1 MKIRGALIA
10 GSVLSLASGTAAA
23 SGFGVSY
30 QSVSAM
36 GTAYAGSAVL
46 SEDATNQWYN
56 PATLA
61 GLNTAEVSIAAHQ
74 VWIDTTFEANGASGP
89 GDFEDVEP
97 FVGSVFM
104 AMPFNDRVTF
114 GLGINAPY
122 GTKIEYEDNWG
133 NANGGPSAAF
143 FPTTGD
149 PYAQTSDV
157 QTININPAV
166 GIQITDNLRLGAGVN
181 YQQIEADIENAAT
194 RLEGDDDAFGW
205 NVGLTYSPDD
215 YNHFGVAYRSEI
227 SYDIDGDITF
237 KPAGVAATVAGR
249 LSEDNTIP
257 PAAIPGLAMQAA
269 GELSGQYSG
278 KTSLDLPAVLQLSY
292 AGELTDRTQL
302 LLGIEHTDWSSLDRL
317 VIEHGGTKSALG
329 GQASLP
335 NPAIEEFNWEDTTR
349 YSAGVRHTLQN
360 DTVLRFGLAKE
371 ESTQSSDNRSAI
383 SPDSDRIW
391 ATIGAGFKPAENL
404 SIDVAYAHIFVDDAD
419 IYKDGRAPA
428 VLDGTYE
435 LDANVIGAQLNY
447 QF

>member
-74 VWIDTTFEANGASGP
+74 VWVDTTFKANGASGP

-97 FVGSVFM
+97 FVGSAFL

-114 GLGINAPY
+114 GLGITAPY

-133 NANGGPSAAF
+133 NANGGPSSAF

-181 YQQIEADIENAAT
+181 YQQIEADIENSAT

-205 NVGLTYSPDD
+205 NLGLTYSPDD

-237 KPAGVAATVAGR
+237 KPAGVAASLAGAGV
-249 LSEDNTIP
+249 P
-257 PAAIPGLAMQAA
+257 PAAIPGATAALA
-269 GELSGQYSG
+269 GQYSG

-292 AGELTDRTQL
+292 AGDLTDRTQL
-302 LLGIEHTDWSSLDRL
+302 LLGVERTDWSSLDRL
-317 VIEHGGTKSALG
+317 VIEHDGTQTALG
-329 GQASLP
+329 GLASLP

-391 ATIGAGFKPAENL
+391 ATIGAGFKPADNL

-419 IYKDGRAPA
+419 IYKDSRGA

-435 LDANVIGAQLNY
+435 LEANVIGAQLNY

>member
-61 GLNTAEVSIAAHQ
+61 GLHTAEVSIAAHQ
-74 VWIDTTFEANGASGP
+74 VWIDTTFKADGPSGP

-114 GLGINAPY
+114 GLGINAPF

-133 NANGGPSAAF
+133 NALSPTGVPAA
-143 FPTTGD
+143 GD
-149 PYAQTSDV
+149 FYAQTSDV
-157 QTININPAV
+157 QTINVNPAV

-194 RLEGDDDAFGW
+194 RLEGDDDAYGW
-205 NVGLTYSPDD
+205 NVGLTYSPDE

-237 KPAGVAATVAGR
+237 KPASAG
-249 LSEDNTIP
+249 P
-257 PAAIPGLAMQAA
+257 FA
-269 GELSGQYSG
+269 GQYSG

-292 AGELTDRTQL
+292 AGDLTDRTQL
-302 LLGIEHTDWSSLDRL
+302 LLGVERTDWSSLDRL
-317 VIEHGGTKSALG
+317 VIDHSGPAP
-329 GQASLP
+329 LP
-335 NPAIEEFNWEDTTR
+335 NPAIEEFGWDDTTR
-349 YSAGVRHTLQN
+349 YSAGVRHTLHN

-391 ATIGAGFKPAENL
+391 ATIGAGFNPTDNL

-428 VLDGTYE
+428 VLNGTYE
-435 LDANVIGAQLNY
+435 LDADIIGAQLNY

>member
-97 FVGSVFM
+97 FVGSAFL

-114 GLGINAPY
+114 GLGINAPF

-133 NANGGPSAAF
+133 NALS
-143 FPTTGD
+143 PTGVPASGD
-149 PYAQTSDV
+149 FYAQTSDV

-181 YQQIEADIENAAT
+181 YQQIDADIENAAT

-205 NVGLTYSPDD
+205 NVGLTYSPDES
-215 YNHFGVAYRSEI
+215 NHFGVAYRSEI

-237 KPAGVAATVAGR
+237 KPGAFPGVPG
-249 LSEDNTIP
+249 
-257 PAAIPGLAMQAA
+257 AIVDQLA
-269 GELSGQYSG
+269 GQYSG
-278 KTSLDLPAVLQLSY
+278 ETGLDLPAVLQLSY
-292 AGELTDRTQL
+292 AGDLTDRTQL
-302 LLGIEHTDWSSLDRL
+302 LLGVERTDWSSLDRL
-317 VIEHGGTKSALG
+317 VIDHSGTQQVPVGGGAT
-329 GQASLP
+329 ASLP

-391 ATIGAGFKPAENL
+391 ATIGAGFKPTENL

-435 LDANVIGAQLNY
+435 LDADIIGAQLNY

>member
-61 GLNTAEVSIAAHQ
+61 GLHTAEVSIAAHQ
-74 VWIDTTFEANGASGP
+74 VWIDTTFKADGPSGP

-114 GLGINAPY
+114 GLGINAPF

-133 NANGGPSAAF
+133 NALS
-143 FPTTGD
+143 PTGVPASGD
-149 PYAQTSDV
+149 FYAQTSDV

-194 RLEGDDDAFGW
+194 RLEGDDDAYGW
-205 NVGLTYSPDD
+205 NVGLTYSPDE

-237 KPAGVAATVAGR
+237 KPASAG
-249 LSEDNTIP
+249 P
-257 PAAIPGLAMQAA
+257 FA
-269 GELSGQYSG
+269 GQYSG

-292 AGELTDRTQL
+292 AGDLTDRTQL
-302 LLGIEHTDWSSLDRL
+302 LLGVERTDWSSLDRL
-317 VIEHGGTKSALG
+317 VIDHSGPAP
-329 GQASLP
+329 LP
-335 NPAIEEFNWEDTTR
+335 NPAIEEFGWDDTTR
-349 YSAGVRHTLQN
+349 YSAGVRHTLHN

-391 ATIGAGFKPAENL
+391 ATIGAGFNPTDNL

-428 VLDGTYE
+428 VLNGTYE
-435 LDANVIGAQLNY
+435 LDADIIGAQLNY

>member
-97 FVGSVFM
+97 FVGSAFL

-133 NANGGPSAAF
+133 NANGGPSSAF

-181 YQQIEADIENAAT
+181 YQQIDADIENAAT

-205 NVGLTYSPDD
+205 NLGLTYSPDD
-215 YNHFGVAYRSEI
+215 SNHFGVAYRSEI

-237 KPAGVAATVAGR
+237 KPAGVAASLAGAGV
-249 LSEDNTIP
+249 P
-257 PAAIPGLAMQAA
+257 PAAIPGATAALA
-269 GELSGQYSG
+269 GQYSG

-292 AGELTDRTQL
+292 AGDLTDRTQL
-302 LLGIEHTDWSSLDRL
+302 LLGVERTDWSSLDRL
-317 VIEHGGTKSALG
+317 VIEHDGTQTALG
-329 GQASLP
+329 GAASLP

-383 SPDSDRIW
+383 SPDSDRVW
-391 ATIGAGFKPAENL
+391 ATIGAGFKPADNL

-419 IYKDGRAPA
+419 IYKDSRGA

>member
-10 GSVLSLASGTAAA
+10 GSVLSLASGTVAA

-74 VWIDTTFEANGASGP
+74 VWIDTSFKANGASGP

-97 FVGSVFM
+97 FVGSAFL

-133 NANGGPSAAF
+133 NANGGPSSAF

-181 YQQIEADIENAAT
+181 YQQIDADIENAAT

-205 NVGLTYSPDD
+205 NVGLTYSPDES
-215 YNHFGVAYRSEI
+215 NHFGVAYRSEI

-237 KPAGVAATVAGR
+237 KPGAFPGVPG
-249 LSEDNTIP
+249 
-257 PAAIPGLAMQAA
+257 AIVDQLA
-269 GELSGQYSG
+269 GQYSG
-278 KTSLDLPAVLQLSY
+278 ETGLDLPAVLQLSY
-292 AGELTDRTQL
+292 AGDLTDRTQL
-302 LLGIEHTDWSSLDRL
+302 LLGVERTDWSSLDRL
-317 VIEHGGTKSALG
+317 VIEHDGTQTALG
-329 GQASLP
+329 GAASLP

-391 ATIGAGFKPAENL
+391 ATIGAGFKPTENL

-419 IYKDGRAPA
+419 IYKDSRAPA

-435 LDANVIGAQLNY
+435 LDADIIGAQLNY

>member
-61 GLNTAEVSIAAHQ
+61 GLNTAEVSIATHQ

-97 FVGSVFM
+97 FVGSAFL
-104 AMPFNDRVTF
+104 ALPFNDRVTF

-133 NANGGPSAAF
+133 NALSPTGVPAA
-143 FPTTGD
+143 GD
-149 PYAQTSDV
+149 FYAQTSDV
-157 QTININPAV
+157 QTINVNPAV

-181 YQQIEADIENAAT
+181 YQQIDADIENAAT
-194 RLEGDDDAFGW
+194 RLEGDDDAYGW

-237 KPAGVAATVAGR
+237 KPGAFPGV
-249 LSEDNTIP
+249 
-257 PAAIPGLAMQAA
+257 PGPIVDQLA
-269 GELSGQYSG
+269 GQYSG
-278 KTSLDLPAVLQLSY
+278 ETGLDLPAVLQLSY
-292 AGELTDRTQL
+292 AGDLTDRTQL
-302 LLGIEHTDWSSLDRL
+302 LLGVERTDWSSLDRL
-317 VIEHGGTKSALG
+317 VIEHSGTQQVPLPVPPGAT
-329 GQASLP
+329 ASLP

-371 ESTQSSDNRSAI
+371 ESTQSSDTRSAI
-383 SPDSDRIW
+383 SPDSDRVW
-391 ATIGAGFKPAENL
+391 ATIGAGFKPTENL

-435 LDANVIGAQLNY
+435 LDADIIGAQLNY

>member
-74 VWIDTTFEANGASGP
+74 VWVDTTFEANGASGP

-97 FVGSVFM
+97 FVGSAFL

-133 NANGGPSAAF
+133 NANGGPSSAF

-237 KPAGVAATVAGR
+237 KPGAFPGVPG
-249 LSEDNTIP
+249 
-257 PAAIPGLAMQAA
+257 AIVDQLA
-269 GELSGQYSG
+269 GQYSG

-292 AGELTDRTQL
+292 AGDLTDRTQL
-302 LLGIEHTDWSSLDRL
+302 LLGVERTDWSSLDRL
-317 VIEHGGTKSALG
+317 VIDHDGTQTALG
-329 GQASLP
+329 GLASLP

-391 ATIGAGFKPAENL
+391 ATIGAGFRPAENL

-419 IYKDGRAPA
+419 IYKDSRGA

-435 LDANVIGAQLNY
+435 LEANVIGAQLNY

>member
-1 MKIRGALIA
+1 MENIMKIRGALIA

-97 FVGSVFM
+97 FVGSAFL
-104 AMPFNDRVTF
+104 ALPFNDRVTF

-133 NANGGPSAAF
+133 NALS
-143 FPTTGD
+143 PTGVPASGD
-149 PYAQTSDV
+149 FYAQTSDV

-181 YQQIEADIENAAT
+181 YQQIDADIENAAT

-205 NVGLTYSPDD
+205 NVGLTYSPDES
-215 YNHFGVAYRSEI
+215 NHFGVAYRSEI

-237 KPAGVAATVAGR
+237 KPASAG
-249 LSEDNTIP
+249 P
-257 PAAIPGLAMQAA
+257 LAGQYA
-269 GELSGQYSG
+269 GE
-278 KTSLDLPAVLQLSY
+278 TSLDLPAVLQLSY
-292 AGELTDRTQL
+292 AGDLTDRTQL
-302 LLGIEHTDWSSLDRL
+302 LLGVERTDWSSLDRL
-317 VIEHGGTKSALG
+317 VIDHAGPAP
-329 GQASLP
+329 LP
-335 NPAIEEFNWEDTTR
+335 NPAIEEFGWEDTTR

-371 ESTQSSDNRSAI
+371 ESTQSSDTRSAI
-383 SPDSDRIW
+383 SPDSDRVW
-391 ATIGAGFKPAENL
+391 ATIGAGFKPTENL

-419 IYKDGRAPA
+419 IYKDSRAPA
-428 VLDGTYE
+428 VLNGTYE
-435 LDANVIGAQLNY
+435 LDADIIGAQLNY

>member
-74 VWIDTTFEANGASGP
+74 VWIDTTFKADGPSGP

-114 GLGINAPY
+114 GLGINAPF

-133 NANGGPSAAF
+133 NALSPTGVPAA
-143 FPTTGD
+143 GD
-149 PYAQTSDV
+149 FYAQTSDV
-157 QTININPAV
+157 QTLNVNPAV

-194 RLEGDDDAFGW
+194 RLEGDDDAYGW
-205 NVGLTYSPDD
+205 NVGLTYSPDE

-237 KPAGVAATVAGR
+237 KPASAG
-249 LSEDNTIP
+249 P
-257 PAAIPGLAMQAA
+257 FA
-269 GELSGQYSG
+269 GQYSG

-292 AGELTDRTQL
+292 AGDLTDRTQL
-302 LLGIEHTDWSSLDRL
+302 LLGVERTDWSSLDRL
-317 VIEHGGTKSALG
+317 VIDHSGPAP
-329 GQASLP
+329 LP
-335 NPAIEEFNWEDTTR
+335 NPAIEEFGWDDTTR
-349 YSAGVRHTLQN
+349 YSAGVRHTLHN

-391 ATIGAGFKPAENL
+391 ATIGAGFNPTDNL

-428 VLDGTYE
+428 VLNGTYE
-435 LDANVIGAQLNY
+435 LDADIIGAQLNY

>member
-1 MKIRGALIA
+1 MENIMKIRGALIA

-74 VWIDTTFEANGASGP
+74 VWIDTSFKANGASGP

-97 FVGSVFM
+97 FVGSAFL

-133 NANGGPSAAF
+133 NVNGGPSAPF

-166 GIQITDNLRLGAGVN
+166 GIQITDNLRLGAGIN
-181 YQQIEADIENAAT
+181 YQQIDADIENSAT

-205 NVGLTYSPDD
+205 NAGLTFSPDES
-215 YNHFGVAYRSEI
+215 NHFGVAYRSEI

-237 KPAGVAATVAGR
+237 KEPAVAATA
-249 LSEDNTIP
+249 
-257 PAAIPGLAMQAA
+257 AA
-269 GELSGQYSG
+269 GGATGPVLDAIVNDLAGKYSG

-292 AGELTDRTQL
+292 AGDLTDRTQL
-302 LLGIEHTDWSSLDRL
+302 LLGVEHTYWSSLDRL
-317 VIEHGGTKSALG
+317 VVEHDGTQPSLG
-329 GQASLP
+329 GAALP
-335 NPAIEEFNWEDTTR
+335 NPSVEEFDWEDTTR
-349 YSAGVRHTLQN
+349 YSVGLRHTLPS

-383 SPDSDRIW
+383 SPDSDRVW
-391 ATIGAGFKPAENL
+391 ATIGAGFKPADNL

-419 IYKDGRAPA
+419 VYKDSRGA

>member
-61 GLNTAEVSIAAHQ
+61 GLHTAEVSIAAHQ
-74 VWIDTTFEANGASGP
+74 VWIDTTFKADGPSGP

-114 GLGINAPY
+114 GLGINAPF

-133 NANGGPSAAF
+133 NALSPTGVPAA
-143 FPTTGD
+143 GD
-149 PYAQTSDV
+149 FYAQTSDV
-157 QTININPAV
+157 QTINVNPAV

-194 RLEGDDDAFGW
+194 RLEGDDDAYGW
-205 NVGLTYSPDD
+205 NVGLTYSPDE

-237 KPAGVAATVAGR
+237 KPASAG
-249 LSEDNTIP
+249 P
-257 PAAIPGLAMQAA
+257 FA
-269 GELSGQYSG
+269 GQYSG

-292 AGELTDRTQL
+292 AGDLTDRTQL
-302 LLGIEHTDWSSLDRL
+302 LLGVERTDWSSLDRL
-317 VIEHGGTKSALG
+317 VIDHSGPAP
-329 GQASLP
+329 LP
-335 NPAIEEFNWEDTTR
+335 NPAIEEFGWDDTTR
-349 YSAGVRHTLQN
+349 YSAGVRHALHN

-391 ATIGAGFKPAENL
+391 ATIGAGFNPTDNL

-428 VLDGTYE
+428 VLNGTYE
-435 LDANVIGAQLNY
+435 LDADIIGAQLNY

>member
-74 VWIDTTFEANGASGP
+74 VWIDTSFKANGASGP

-97 FVGSVFM
+97 FVGSAFL

-133 NANGGPSAAF
+133 NALS
-143 FPTTGD
+143 PTGVPASGD
-149 PYAQTSDV
+149 FYAQTSDV

-181 YQQIEADIENAAT
+181 YQQIDADIENAAT

-205 NVGLTYSPDD
+205 NVGLTYSPDES
-215 YNHFGVAYRSEI
+215 NHFGVAYRSEI

-237 KPAGVAATVAGR
+237 KPGAFPGVPG
-249 LSEDNTIP
+249 
-257 PAAIPGLAMQAA
+257 AIVDQLA
-269 GELSGQYSG
+269 GQYSG
-278 KTSLDLPAVLQLSY
+278 ETGLDLPAVLQLSY
-292 AGELTDRTQL
+292 AGDLTDRTQL
-302 LLGIEHTDWSSLDRL
+302 LLGVERTDWSSLDRL
-317 VIEHGGTKSALG
+317 VIDHSGTQQVPVGGGAT
-329 GQASLP
+329 ASLP

-391 ATIGAGFKPAENL
+391 ATIGAGFKPTENL

-435 LDANVIGAQLNY
+435 LDADIIGAQLNY

>member
-1 MKIRGALIA
+1 
-10 GSVLSLASGTAAA
+10 
-23 SGFGVSY
+23 
-30 QSVSAM
+30 
-36 GTAYAGSAVL
+36 
-46 SEDATNQWYN
+46 
-56 PATLA
+56 
-61 GLNTAEVSIAAHQ
+61 
-74 VWIDTTFEANGASGP
+74 
-89 GDFEDVEP
+89 
-97 FVGSVFM
+97 
-104 AMPFNDRVTF
+104 VTF

-133 NANGGPSAAF
+133 NALS
-143 FPTTGD
+143 PTGVPASGD
-149 PYAQTSDV
+149 FYAQTSDV

-181 YQQIEADIENAAT
+181 YQQIDADIENAAT

-205 NVGLTYSPDD
+205 NVGLTYSPDES
-215 YNHFGVAYRSEI
+215 NHFGVAYRSEI

-237 KPAGVAATVAGR
+237 KPGAFPGVPG
-249 LSEDNTIP
+249 
-257 PAAIPGLAMQAA
+257 AIVDQLA
-269 GELSGQYSG
+269 GQYSG
-278 KTSLDLPAVLQLSY
+278 ETGLDLPAVLQLSY
-292 AGELTDRTQL
+292 AGDLTDRTQL
-302 LLGIEHTDWSSLDRL
+302 LLGVERTDWSSLDRL
-317 VIEHGGTKSALG
+317 VIDHSGTQQVPVGGGAT
-329 GQASLP
+329 ASLP

-391 ATIGAGFKPAENL
+391 ATIGAGFKPTENL

-435 LDANVIGAQLNY
+435 LDADIIGAQLNY

>member
-74 VWIDTTFEANGASGP
+74 VWIDTSFKANGASGP

-97 FVGSVFM
+97 FVGSAFL

-114 GLGINAPY
+114 GLGINAPF

-133 NANGGPSAAF
+133 NALSPTGVPAA
-143 FPTTGD
+143 GD
-149 PYAQTSDV
+149 FYAQTSDV

-181 YQQIEADIENAAT
+181 YQQIDADIENAAT
-194 RLEGDDDAFGW
+194 RLEGDDDAYGW

-237 KPAGVAATVAGR
+237 KPASAG
-249 LSEDNTIP
+249 P
-257 PAAIPGLAMQAA
+257 FA
-269 GELSGQYSG
+269 GQYSG

-292 AGELTDRTQL
+292 AGDLTDRTQL
-302 LLGIEHTDWSSLDRL
+302 LLGVERTDWSSLDRL
-317 VIEHGGTKSALG
+317 VIDHSGPAP
-329 GQASLP
+329 LP
-335 NPAIEEFNWEDTTR
+335 NPAIEEFGWDDTTR
-349 YSAGVRHTLQN
+349 YSAGVRHTLHN

-371 ESTQSSDNRSAI
+371 ESTQSSDTRSAI

-391 ATIGAGFKPAENL
+391 ATIGAGFNPTDNL

-428 VLDGTYE
+428 VLNGTYE
-435 LDANVIGAQLNY
+435 LDADIIGAQLNY

>member
-74 VWIDTTFEANGASGP
+74 VWIDTSFKANGASGP

-97 FVGSVFM
+97 FVGSAFL
-104 AMPFNDRVTF
+104 ALPFNDRVTF

-133 NANGGPSAAF
+133 NALS
-143 FPTTGD
+143 PTGVPASGD
-149 PYAQTSDV
+149 FYAQTSDV

-181 YQQIEADIENAAT
+181 YQQIDADIENAAT

-205 NVGLTYSPDD
+205 NVGLTYSPDEF
-215 YNHFGVAYRSEI
+215 NHFGVAYRSEI

-237 KPAGVAATVAGR
+237 KPGAFPGVPG
-249 LSEDNTIP
+249 
-257 PAAIPGLAMQAA
+257 AIVDQLA
-269 GELSGQYSG
+269 GQYSG
-278 KTSLDLPAVLQLSY
+278 ETGLDLPAVLQLSY
-292 AGELTDRTQL
+292 AGDLTDRTQL
-302 LLGIEHTDWSSLDRL
+302 LLGVERTDWSSLDRL
-317 VIEHGGTKSALG
+317 VIEHSGTQQVPLPAPPG
-329 GQASLP
+329 ATASLP

-383 SPDSDRIW
+383 SPDSDRVW
-391 ATIGAGFKPAENL
+391 ATIGAGFKPADNL

-419 IYKDGRAPA
+419 VYKDSRGA

>member
-61 GLNTAEVSIAAHQ
+61 GLHTAEVSIAAHQ
-74 VWIDTTFEANGASGP
+74 VWIDTTFKADGPSGP

-104 AMPFNDRVTF
+104 AMPFIDRVTF
-114 GLGINAPY
+114 GLGINAPF

-133 NANGGPSAAF
+133 NALSPTGVPAA
-143 FPTTGD
+143 GD
-149 PYAQTSDV
+149 FYAQTSDV
-157 QTININPAV
+157 QTINVNPAV
-166 GIQITDNLRLGAGVN
+166 GIKITDNMRLGAGVN

-194 RLEGDDDAFGW
+194 SLEGDDDAYGW
-205 NVGLTYSPDD
+205 NVGLTYSPDE

-237 KPAGVAATVAGR
+237 KPASAG
-249 LSEDNTIP
+249 P
-257 PAAIPGLAMQAA
+257 FA
-269 GELSGQYSG
+269 GQYSG

-292 AGELTDRTQL
+292 AGDLTDRTQL
-302 LLGIEHTDWSSLDRL
+302 LLGVERTDWSSLDRL
-317 VIEHGGTKSALG
+317 VIDHSGPAP
-329 GQASLP
+329 LP
-335 NPAIEEFNWEDTTR
+335 NPAIEEFGWDDTTR
-349 YSAGVRHTLQN
+349 YSAGVRHTLHN

-391 ATIGAGFKPAENL
+391 ATIGAGFNPTDNL

-428 VLDGTYE
+428 VLNGTYE
-435 LDANVIGAQLNY
+435 LDADIIGAQLNY

>member
-97 FVGSVFM
+97 FVGSAFL

-133 NANGGPSAAF
+133 NALS
-143 FPTTGD
+143 PTGVPASGD
-149 PYAQTSDV
+149 FYAQTSDV

-237 KPAGVAATVAGR
+237 KPASAG
-249 LSEDNTIP
+249 P
-257 PAAIPGLAMQAA
+257 FA
-269 GELSGQYSG
+269 GQYSG
-278 KTSLDLPAVLQLSY
+278 ETSLDLPAVLQLSY
-292 AGELTDRTQL
+292 AGDLTDRTQL
-302 LLGIEHTDWSSLDRL
+302 LLGVERTDWSSLDRL
-317 VIEHGGTKSALG
+317 VIDHSGPVP
-329 GQASLP
+329 LP
-335 NPAIEEFNWEDTTR
+335 NPAIEEFGWEDTTR
-349 YSAGVRHTLQN
+349 YSAGVRHTLHS

-383 SPDSDRIW
+383 SPDSDRVW
-391 ATIGAGFKPAENL
+391 ATIGAGFKPADNL

-419 IYKDGRAPA
+419 VYKDSRGA

>member
-97 FVGSVFM
+97 FVGSAFL
-104 AMPFNDRVTF
+104 ALPFNDRVTF

-133 NANGGPSAAF
+133 NALS
-143 FPTTGD
+143 PTGVPASGD
-149 PYAQTSDV
+149 FYAQTSDV

-181 YQQIEADIENAAT
+181 YQQIDADIENAAT

-205 NVGLTYSPDD
+205 NVGLTYSPDEF
-215 YNHFGVAYRSEI
+215 NHFGVAYRSEI

-237 KPAGVAATVAGR
+237 KPGAFPGVPG
-249 LSEDNTIP
+249 
-257 PAAIPGLAMQAA
+257 AIVDQLA
-269 GELSGQYSG
+269 GQYSG
-278 KTSLDLPAVLQLSY
+278 ETGLDLPAVLQLSY
-292 AGELTDRTQL
+292 AGDLTDRTQ
-302 LLGIEHTDWSSLDRL
+302 I
-317 VIEHGGTKSALG
+317 
-329 GQASLP
+329 
-335 NPAIEEFNWEDTTR
+335 
-349 YSAGVRHTLQN
+349 
-360 DTVLRFGLAKE
+360 
-371 ESTQSSDNRSAI
+371 
-383 SPDSDRIW
+383 
-391 ATIGAGFKPAENL
+391 
-404 SIDVAYAHIFVDDAD
+404 
-419 IYKDGRAPA
+419 GRAH
-428 VLDGTYE
+428 V
-435 LDANVIGAQLNY
+435 
-447 QF
+447 

>member
-1 MKIRGALIA
+1 MENIMKIRGALIA

-97 FVGSVFM
+97 FVGSAFL

-114 GLGINAPY
+114 GLGINAPF

-133 NANGGPSAAF
+133 NALS
-143 FPTTGD
+143 PTGVPASGD
-149 PYAQTSDV
+149 FYAQTSDV

-181 YQQIEADIENAAT
+181 YQQIDADIENAAT

-205 NVGLTYSPDD
+205 NLGLTYSPDES
-215 YNHFGVAYRSEI
+215 NHFGVAYRSEI

-237 KPAGVAATVAGR
+237 KPGAFPGVPG
-249 LSEDNTIP
+249 
-257 PAAIPGLAMQAA
+257 AIVDQLA
-269 GELSGQYSG
+269 GQYSG
-278 KTSLDLPAVLQLSY
+278 ETGLDLPAVLQLSY
-292 AGELTDRTQL
+292 AGDLTDRTQL
-302 LLGIEHTDWSSLDRL
+302 LLGVERTDWSSLDRL
-317 VIEHGGTKSALG
+317 VIDHSGTQQVPVGGGAT
-329 GQASLP
+329 ASLP

-391 ATIGAGFKPAENL
+391 ATIGAGFKPTENL

-435 LDANVIGAQLNY
+435 LDADIIGAQLNY

>member
-97 FVGSVFM
+97 FVGSAFL

-114 GLGINAPY
+114 GLGINAPF

-133 NANGGPSAAF
+133 NALS
-143 FPTTGD
+143 PTGVPASGD
-149 PYAQTSDV
+149 FYAQTSDV

-181 YQQIEADIENAAT
+181 YQQIDADIENAAT

-205 NVGLTYSPDD
+205 NLGLTYSPDES
-215 YNHFGVAYRSEI
+215 NHFGVAYRSEI

-237 KPAGVAATVAGR
+237 KPGAFPGVPG
-249 LSEDNTIP
+249 
-257 PAAIPGLAMQAA
+257 AIVDQLA
-269 GELSGQYSG
+269 GQYSG
-278 KTSLDLPAVLQLSY
+278 ETGLDLPAVLQLSY
-292 AGELTDRTQL
+292 AGDLTDRTQL
-302 LLGIEHTDWSSLDRL
+302 LLGVERTDWSSLDRL
-317 VIEHGGTKSALG
+317 VIDHSGTQQVPVGGGAT
-329 GQASLP
+329 ASLP

-391 ATIGAGFKPAENL
+391 ATIGAGFKPTENL

-435 LDANVIGAQLNY
+435 LDADIIGAQLNY

>member
-97 FVGSVFM
+97 FVGSAFL
-104 AMPFNDRVTF
+104 ALPFNDRVTF

-133 NANGGPSAAF
+133 NALS
-143 FPTTGD
+143 PTGVPASGD
-149 PYAQTSDV
+149 FYAQTSDV

-181 YQQIEADIENAAT
+181 YQQIDADIENAAT

-205 NVGLTYSPDD
+205 NAGLTFSPDES
-215 YNHFGVAYRSEI
+215 NHFGVAYRSEI

-237 KPAGVAATVAGR
+237 KEPAVAATA
-249 LSEDNTIP
+249 
-257 PAAIPGLAMQAA
+257 AA
-269 GELSGQYSG
+269 GGATGPVLDAIVNDLAGKYSG

-292 AGELTDRTQL
+292 AGDLTDRTQL
-302 LLGIEHTDWSSLDRL
+302 LLGVERTDWSSLDRL
-317 VIEHGGTKSALG
+317 VIDHAGPAP
-329 GQASLP
+329 LP
-335 NPAIEEFNWEDTTR
+335 NPAIEEFGWEDTTR

-383 SPDSDRIW
+383 SPDSDRVW
-391 ATIGAGFKPAENL
+391 ATIGAGFKPADNL

-419 IYKDGRAPA
+419 VYKDSRGA

>member
-1 MKIRGALIA
+1 MENIMKIRGALIA

-61 GLNTAEVSIAAHQ
+61 GLHTAEVSIAAHQ
-74 VWIDTTFEANGASGP
+74 VWIDTTFKADGPSGP

-114 GLGINAPY
+114 GLGINAPF

-133 NANGGPSAAF
+133 NALS
-143 FPTTGD
+143 PTGVPASGD
-149 PYAQTSDV
+149 FYAQTSDV

-194 RLEGDDDAFGW
+194 RLEGDDDAYGW
-205 NVGLTYSPDD
+205 NVGLTYSPDE

-237 KPAGVAATVAGR
+237 KPASAG
-249 LSEDNTIP
+249 P
-257 PAAIPGLAMQAA
+257 FA
-269 GELSGQYSG
+269 GQYSG

-292 AGELTDRTQL
+292 AGDLTDRTQL
-302 LLGIEHTDWSSLDRL
+302 LLGVERTDWSSLDRL
-317 VIEHGGTKSALG
+317 VIDHSGPAP
-329 GQASLP
+329 LP
-335 NPAIEEFNWEDTTR
+335 NPAIEEFGWDDTTR
-349 YSAGVRHTLQN
+349 YSAGVRHTLHN

-391 ATIGAGFKPAENL
+391 ATIGAGFNPTDNL

-428 VLDGTYE
+428 VLNGTYE
-435 LDANVIGAQLNY
+435 LDADIIGAQLNY

>member
-133 NANGGPSAAF
+133 NANGV
-143 FPTTGD
+143 T
-149 PYAQTSDV
+149 QC
-157 QTININPAV
+157 
-166 GIQITDNLRLGAGVN
+166 RL
-181 YQQIEADIENAAT
+181 
-194 RLEGDDDAFGW
+194 L
-205 NVGLTYSPDD
+205 PD
-215 YNHFGVAYRSEI
+215 HWRPVR
-227 SYDIDGDITF
+227 
-237 KPAGVAATVAGR
+237 P
-249 LSEDNTIP
+249 
-257 PAAIPGLAMQAA
+257 
-269 GELSGQYSG
+269 
-278 KTSLDLPAVLQLSY
+278 DL
-292 AGELTDRTQL
+292 
-302 LLGIEHTDWSSLDRL
+302 
-317 VIEHGGTKSALG
+317 
-329 GQASLP
+329 
-335 NPAIEEFNWEDTTR
+335 
-349 YSAGVRHTLQN
+349 
-360 DTVLRFGLAKE
+360 
-371 ESTQSSDNRSAI
+371 
-383 SPDSDRIW
+383 
-391 ATIGAGFKPAENL
+391 
-404 SIDVAYAHIFVDDAD
+404 
-419 IYKDGRAPA
+419 
-428 VLDGTYE
+428 
-435 LDANVIGAQLNY
+435 
-447 QF
+447 

>member
-74 VWIDTTFEANGASGP
+74 VWIDTSFKANGASGP

-97 FVGSVFM
+97 FVGSAFL

-114 GLGINAPY
+114 GLGINAPF

-133 NANGGPSAAF
+133 NANGGPSSAF

-181 YQQIEADIENAAT
+181 YQQIDADIENSAT

-205 NVGLTYSPDD
+205 NLGLTYSPDD

-237 KPAGVAATVAGR
+237 KPAGVAASLAGAGV
-249 LSEDNTIP
+249 P
-257 PAAIPGLAMQAA
+257 PAAIPGATAALA
-269 GELSGQYSG
+269 GQYSG

-292 AGELTDRTQL
+292 AGDLTDRTQL
-302 LLGIEHTDWSSLDRL
+302 LLGVERTDWSSLDRL
-317 VIEHGGTKSALG
+317 VIEHDGTQTALG
-329 GQASLP
+329 GAASLP
-335 NPAIEEFNWEDTTR
+335 NPAIEKFNWEDTTR
-349 YSAGVRHTLQN
+349 YSAGLRHTLQN

-383 SPDSDRIW
+383 SPDSDRVW
-391 ATIGAGFKPAENL
+391 ATIGAGFKPADNL

-419 IYKDGRAPA
+419 IYKDSRGA

-435 LDANVIGAQLNY
+435 LDANIIGAQLNY

>member
-74 VWIDTTFEANGASGP
+74 VWIDTSFKANGASGP

-97 FVGSVFM
+97 FVGSAFL

-133 NANGGPSAAF
+133 NALS
-143 FPTTGD
+143 PTGVPASGD
-149 PYAQTSDV
+149 FYAQTSDV

-181 YQQIEADIENAAT
+181 YQQIDADIENAAT

-205 NVGLTYSPDD
+205 NVGLTYSPDES
-215 YNHFGVAYRSEI
+215 NHFGVAYRSEI

-237 KPAGVAATVAGR
+237 KPGAFPGVPG
-249 LSEDNTIP
+249 
-257 PAAIPGLAMQAA
+257 AIVDQLA
-269 GELSGQYSG
+269 GQYSG
-278 KTSLDLPAVLQLSY
+278 ETGLDLPAVLQLSY
-292 AGELTDRTQL
+292 AGDLTDRTQL
-302 LLGIEHTDWSSLDRL
+302 LLGVERTDWSSLDRL
-317 VIEHGGTKSALG
+317 VIDHSGTQQVPVGGGATVG
-329 GQASLP
+329 LP
-335 NPAIEEFNWEDTTR
+335 NPAIEEFGWEDTTR

-371 ESTQSSDNRSAI
+371 ESTQSSDTRSAI
-383 SPDSDRIW
+383 SPDSDRVW
-391 ATIGAGFKPAENL
+391 ATIGAGFKPTENL

-435 LDANVIGAQLNY
+435 LDADIIGAQLNY

>member
-74 VWIDTTFEANGASGP
+74 VWVDTTFKANGASGP

-97 FVGSVFM
+97 FVGSAFL

-114 GLGINAPY
+114 GLGINAPF

-133 NANGGPSAAF
+133 NALS
-143 FPTTGD
+143 PTGVPASGD
-149 PYAQTSDV
+149 FYAQTSDV
-157 QTININPAV
+157 QTLNINPAV

-181 YQQIEADIENAAT
+181 YQQIDADIENAAT

-237 KPAGVAATVAGR
+237 KPASAG
-249 LSEDNTIP
+249 P
-257 PAAIPGLAMQAA
+257 FA
-269 GELSGQYSG
+269 GQYSG
-278 KTSLDLPAVLQLSY
+278 ETSLDLPAVLQLSY
-292 AGELTDRTQL
+292 AGDLTDRTQL
-302 LLGIEHTDWSSLDRL
+302 LLGVERTDWSSLDRL
-317 VIEHGGTKSALG
+317 VIDHSGPAP
-329 GQASLP
+329 LP
-335 NPAIEEFNWEDTTR
+335 NPAIEEFNWENTTR
-349 YSAGVRHTLQN
+349 YSAGVRHTLSN

-371 ESTQSSDNRSAI
+371 ESTQGSDNRSAI
-383 SPDSDRIW
+383 SPDSDRVW
-391 ATIGAGFKPAENL
+391 ATIGAGFKPADNL

-419 IYKDGRAPA
+419 IYKDSRAPA

-435 LDANVIGAQLNY
+435 LEANVIGAQLNY

>member
-74 VWIDTTFEANGASGP
+74 VWIDTSFKANGASGP

-114 GLGINAPY
+114 GLGINAPF

-133 NANGGPSAAF
+133 NALSPTGVPAA
-143 FPTTGD
+143 GD
-149 PYAQTSDV
+149 FYAQTSDV
-157 QTININPAV
+157 QTINVNPAV

-194 RLEGDDDAFGW
+194 RLEGDDDAYGW
-205 NVGLTYSPDD
+205 NVGLTYSPDE

-237 KPAGVAATVAGR
+237 KPASAG
-249 LSEDNTIP
+249 P
-257 PAAIPGLAMQAA
+257 FA
-269 GELSGQYSG
+269 GQYSG

-292 AGELTDRTQL
+292 AGDLTDRTQL
-302 LLGIEHTDWSSLDRL
+302 LLGVERTDWSSLDRL
-317 VIEHGGTKSALG
+317 VIDHSGPAP
-329 GQASLP
+329 LP
-335 NPAIEEFNWEDTTR
+335 NPAIEEFGWDDTTR
-349 YSAGVRHTLQN
+349 YSAGVRHTLHN

-391 ATIGAGFKPAENL
+391 ATIGAGFNPTDNL

-428 VLDGTYE
+428 VLNGTYE
-435 LDANVIGAQLNY
+435 LDADIIGAQLNY

>member
-1 MKIRGALIA
+1 MATLDELASAVAALCASWSATAIFGLISA
-10 GSVLSLASGTAAA
+10 LAHVLLGQVKTCSVLLVGGVVMCFVTSWRLSMLAFSTMLHLWSLKEHKTYDRPWLEAECKILELE
-23 SGFGVSY
+23 V
-30 QSVSAM
+30 QSQ
-36 GTAYAGSAVL
+36 L
-46 SEDATNQWYN
+46 E
-56 PATLA
+56 
-61 GLNTAEVSIAAHQ
+61 EEIAACGSGQ
-74 VWIDTTFEANGASGP
+74 IARSLLLDPAANNLPRSTTQSRLNQMKREIN
-89 GDFEDVEP
+89 
-97 FVGSVFM
+97 
-104 AMPFNDRVTF
+104 MP
-114 GLGINAPY
+114 
-122 GTKIEYEDNWG
+122 
-133 NANGGPSAAF
+133 
-143 FPTTGD
+143 
-149 PYAQTSDV
+149 
-157 QTININPAV
+157 
-166 GIQITDNLRLGAGVN
+166 
-181 YQQIEADIENAAT
+181 
-194 RLEGDDDAFGW
+194 
-205 NVGLTYSPDD
+205 
-215 YNHFGVAYRSEI
+215 HM

-419 IYKDGRAPA
+419 IYKDSRGA

>member
-1 MKIRGALIA
+1 MENIMKIRGALIA

-97 FVGSVFM
+97 FVGSAFL
-104 AMPFNDRVTF
+104 ALPFNDRVTF

-133 NANGGPSAAF
+133 NALS
-143 FPTTGD
+143 PTGVPASGD
-149 PYAQTSDV
+149 FYAQTSDV

-181 YQQIEADIENAAT
+181 YQQIDADIENAAT

-205 NVGLTYSPDD
+205 NVGLTYSPDEF
-215 YNHFGVAYRSEI
+215 NHFGVAYRSEI

-237 KPAGVAATVAGR
+237 KPGAFPGVPG
-249 LSEDNTIP
+249 
-257 PAAIPGLAMQAA
+257 AIVDQLA
-269 GELSGQYSG
+269 GQYSG
-278 KTSLDLPAVLQLSY
+278 ETGLDLPAVLQLSY
-292 AGELTDRTQL
+292 AGDLTDRTQL
-302 LLGIEHTDWSSLDRL
+302 LLGVERTDWSSLDRL
-317 VIEHGGTKSALG
+317 VIEHSGTQQVPLPAPPG
-329 GQASLP
+329 ATASLP

-371 ESTQSSDNRSAI
+371 ESTQSSDTRSAI

-391 ATIGAGFKPAENL
+391 ATIGAGFNPTDNL

-435 LDANVIGAQLNY
+435 LDADIIGAQLNY

>member
-74 VWIDTTFEANGASGP
+74 VWIDTTFKANGASGP

-133 NANGGPSAAF
+133 NALS
-143 FPTTGD
+143 PTGVPASGD
-149 PYAQTSDV
+149 FYAQTSDV

-205 NVGLTYSPDD
+205 NVGLTYSPDE

-237 KPAGVAATVAGR
+237 KPGAFPTGTPGFIV
-249 LSEDNTIP
+249 N
-257 PAAIPGLAMQAA
+257 GLA
-269 GELSGQYSG
+269 GQYSG
-278 KTSLDLPAVLQLSY
+278 ETSLDLPAVLQLSY
-292 AGELTDRTQL
+292 AGDLTDRTQL
-302 LLGIEHTDWSSLDRL
+302 LLGVERTDWSSLDRL
-317 VIEHGGTKSALG
+317 VIDHSGTQTVAG
-329 GQASLP
+329 VGLP

-349 YSAGVRHTLQN
+349 YSAGVRHTLHN

-391 ATIGAGFKPAENL
+391 ATIGAGFKPADNL

-419 IYKDGRAPA
+419 IYKDSRAPA

>member
-97 FVGSVFM
+97 FVGSAFL

-133 NANGGPSAAF
+133 NALS
-143 FPTTGD
+143 PTGVPASGD
-149 PYAQTSDV
+149 FYAQTSDV

-181 YQQIEADIENAAT
+181 YQQIDADIENAAT

-205 NVGLTYSPDD
+205 NVGLTYSPDES
-215 YNHFGVAYRSEI
+215 NHFGVAYRSEI

-237 KPAGVAATVAGR
+237 KPGAFPGVPG
-249 LSEDNTIP
+249 
-257 PAAIPGLAMQAA
+257 AIVDQLA
-269 GELSGQYSG
+269 GQYSG
-278 KTSLDLPAVLQLSY
+278 ETGLDLPAVLQLSY
-292 AGELTDRTQL
+292 AGDLTDRTQL
-302 LLGIEHTDWSSLDRL
+302 LLGVERTDWSSLDRL
-317 VIEHGGTKSALG
+317 VIDHSGTQQVPVGGGAT
-329 GQASLP
+329 ASLP

-383 SPDSDRIW
+383 SPDSDRVW
-391 ATIGAGFKPAENL
+391 ATIGAGFKPADNL

-419 IYKDGRAPA
+419 IYKDSRGA

>member
-74 VWIDTTFEANGASGP
+74 VWIDTSFQANGASGP

-97 FVGSVFM
+97 FVGSAFL
-104 AMPFNDRVTF
+104 ALPFNDRVTF

-133 NANGGPSAAF
+133 NALS
-143 FPTTGD
+143 PTGVPASGD
-149 PYAQTSDV
+149 FYAQTSDV

-181 YQQIEADIENAAT
+181 YQQIDADIENAAT

-205 NVGLTYSPDD
+205 NVGLTYSPDES
-215 YNHFGVAYRSEI
+215 NHFGVAYRSEI

-237 KPAGVAATVAGR
+237 KPGAFPGVPG
-249 LSEDNTIP
+249 
-257 PAAIPGLAMQAA
+257 AIVDQLA
-269 GELSGQYSG
+269 GQYSG
-278 KTSLDLPAVLQLSY
+278 ETGLDLPAVLQLSY
-292 AGELTDRTQL
+292 AGDLTDRTQL
-302 LLGIEHTDWSSLDRL
+302 LLGVERTDWSSLDRL
-317 VIEHGGTKSALG
+317 VIDHSGTQQVPVGGGATVG
-329 GQASLP
+329 LP
-335 NPAIEEFNWEDTTR
+335 NPAIEEFGWEDTTR

-371 ESTQSSDNRSAI
+371 ESTQSSDTRSAI
-383 SPDSDRIW
+383 SPDSDRVW
-391 ATIGAGFKPAENL
+391 ATIGAGFKPTENL

-435 LDANVIGAQLNY
+435 LDADIIGAQLNY